1 MKGYGTQLRKA
12 YNISHIKEE
21 ERAMGNKRIDDSRAL
36 LKQYIKYYELFGMPS
51 FQELVDHARKKRL
64 RLYYCIKIIRFKI

>member
-1 MKGYGTQLRKA
+1 
-12 YNISHIKEE
+12 
-21 ERAMGNKRIDDSRAL
+21 MGNKRIDDSRAL